1 MQCRACSIRS
11 PSPRQAR
18 SRRAAGARARLT
30 RCAVAAIEHCWPL
43 SRRECVD
50 PRSSFPSYDLIPR
63 ATTPR
68 LALDWN
74 FLTTPELPSV
84 PFASVELLRSLSL
97 LRVRACVHHPCR
109 RVVRRRQG
117 SVAKLTG
124 SWCSGIWK
132 PMREPT
138 SDDVDDGLFQFHL
151 CNTKEQCVAGVSF
164 DRAGQLG
171 PVWQQSHAMIV
182 TVSISS
188 PSAE

>member
-1 MQCRACSIRS
+1 MR
-11 PSPRQAR
+11 
-18 SRRAAGARARLT
+18 GTLLT
-30 RCAVAAIEHCWPL
+30 ITELVHVDFAKEHAVPTCKMDL
-43 SRRECVD
+43 SAENFTD
-50 PRSSFPSYDLIPR
+50 NFPSYDFVPR

-68 LALDWN
+68 LALHWN
-74 FLTTPELPSV
+74 ILTTPELPSV

-151 CNTKEQCVAGVSF
+151 CNTKEQ
-164 DRAGQLG
+164 
-171 PVWQQSHAMIV
+171 
-182 TVSISS
+182 SS
-188 PSAE
+188 PAYLSIALASSDQCGNKATP